1 MKTSETRE
9 IRRSQIRLNPANPK
23 RHTNEKIK
31 QQVRNFRKTGYLG
44 GIVWN
49 ELSGNLI
56 DGHRRIL
63 AMDLYYKYD
72 GTEATDYTV
81 KVEVVALDDRQ
92 EKEQMTYMAVANTRA
107 DFDLIAEY
115 SGDIDLTDV
124 GLTESEIGEIRALAD
139 IGGEDVEEIEDLFG
153 DQKREEEKPKKTK
166 EEKTS
171 HVKDIKAQVKAQAE
185 ERAKKEEAYIT
196 LSFSSYEN
204 YLFFCEC
211 IGAKEGD
218 KFAKGEDVLG
228 LLDN

>member
-23 RHTNEKIK
+23 RHTSEKIK

-81 KVEVVALDDRQ
+81 KVEVVALDDKQ

-107 DFDLIAEY
+107 DLDLIAEY

-139 IGGEDVEEIEDLFG
+139 IGGESVEEIEDLFG
-153 DQKREEEKPKKTK
+153 DAKREEEKPKKTK

-218 KFAKGEDVLG
+218 KFAKGEAVLS